1 MFAFVFDSFILTQL
15 MKQTFNKIIKS
26 KKIEEQQHDITALKL
41 GTLPLP

>member
-15 MKQTFNKIIKS
+15 MKQTFFIKS